1 MSEIFDIIIK
11 NGTIYD
17 GTGQGS
23 FVTDIFVKN
32 KLVVDIRKSNVN
44 DKCLEEIDANGLI
57 VTPGFVD
64 IHTHYDGQVT
74 WDNYISPS
82 SWHGVTTAIMGN
94 CGVGFAPVHHFDHDR
109 LVTLMEGVED
119 IPEAVLTEGLEWKWE
134 TFGEYLDYISKRS
147 FDIDIGAQV
156 PHGALRLYVMGQRG
170 ADREIANDEDIKL
183 MSKLAAE
190 AVSIGAL
197 GFTTSRTINH
207 RTSEGDLVPQF
218 TAAENELLG
227 ISKAIG
233 KTNKGVMQLVTDLI
247 GGRQEYL
254 ILEKMVIESNRPL
267 SITVAQTDA
276 NNYEWED
283 LLGWIEDSA
292 NNGLPIKAQVCGR
305 PVGLVL
311 GLSVTL
317 NPFSAHSSFKKIS
330 NLLLEEKIKIMQSPN
345 FKKKLLSEKPST
357 RDGLILS
364 ILRNYNNIYI
374 LDDPPNYEPLIE
386 ESLGFQAKKVD
397 IEVDEFLYDYLLM
410 EDGKK
415 LLYYPIGNY
424 MDSSLDAAKKMME
437 SEHSLLGLGDG
448 GAHCATICDASFTTH
463 MLTFWGRDRVRGPK
477 MDLSWIIKSHT
488 RDNALAMGLN
498 DRGLISKGM
507 KADLNVIDFDNLTL
521 HAPEVVNDLP
531 AGGKRLIQNVDGYV
545 ATIMSG
551 KVTYRNGMKTGELPG
566 KLIRS

>member
-1 MSEIFDIIIK
+1 MSETFDIIIK

-17 GTGQGS
+17 GTGQRS
-23 FVTDIFVKN
+23 FVSDIFIKN
-32 KLVVDIRKSNVN
+32 ELVVDIRKSNVN

-57 VTPGFVD
+57 ITPGFVD

-119 IPEAVLTEGLEWKWE
+119 IPEVVLTEGLEWKWE
-134 TFGEYLDYISKRS
+134 TFGDYLDYISKRS

-218 TAAENELLG
+218 TAAENELVG

-317 NPFSAHSSFKKIS
+317 NPFSAHPSFNKIS
-330 NLLLEEKIKIMQSPN
+330 NLPLEEKTKIMQSPN
-345 FKKKLLSEKPST
+345 FKKKLLNEKPT
-357 RDGLILS
+357 TNDGLILS

-397 IEVDEFLYDYLLM
+397 IEVDEFLYDCLLM

-424 MDSSLDAAKKMME
+424 MDSSLDAAKRMME

-507 KADLNVIDFDNLTL
+507 KADINVIDFDNLTL

>member
-1 MSEIFDIIIK
+1 MSETFDIIIK

-23 FVTDIFVKN
+23 FVSDIFIKN
-32 KLVVDIRKSNVN
+32 ELVVDIRKSNVN

-57 VTPGFVD
+57 ITPGFVD

-119 IPEAVLTEGLEWKWE
+119 IPEVVLTEGLEWKWE
-134 TFGEYLDYISKRS
+134 TFGDYLDYISKRS

-218 TAAENELLG
+218 TAAENELVG

-254 ILEKMVIESNRPL
+254 MLEKMVIESNRPL

-317 NPFSAHSSFKKIS
+317 NPFSAHPSFNKIS
-330 NLLLEEKIKIMQSPN
+330 NLPLEEKTKIMQSPN
-345 FKKKLLSEKPST
+345 FKKKLLNEKPT
-357 RDGLILS
+357 TNDGLILS

-397 IEVDEFLYDYLLM
+397 IEVDEFLYDCLLM

-424 MDSSLDAAKKMME
+424 MDSSLDAAKRMME

-507 KADLNVIDFDNLTL
+507 KADINVIDFDNLTL

>member
-23 FVTDIFVKN
+23 FVSDIFVKN
-32 KLVVDIRKSNVN
+32 ELVVDIRKSNVN

-119 IPEAVLTEGLEWKWE
+119 IPEVVLTEGLEWKWE

-156 PHGALRLYVMGQRG
+156 PHGPLRLYVMGQRG

-183 MSKLAAE
+183 MSKLASE

-218 TAAENELLG
+218 TAAENELVG

-317 NPFSAHSSFKKIS
+317 NPFSAHPSFKKIS
-330 NLLLEEKIKIMQSPN
+330 NLPLEEKIKIMQSPN

-357 RDGLILS
+357 SDGLILS

>member
-1 MSEIFDIIIK
+1 MSETFDIIIK

-23 FVTDIFVKN
+23 FVSDIFIKN
-32 KLVVDIRKSNVN
+32 ELVVDIRKSNIN

-57 VTPGFVD
+57 ITPGFVD

-119 IPEAVLTEGLEWKWE
+119 IPEVVLTEGLEWKWE
-134 TFGEYLDYISKRS
+134 TFGDYLDYISKRS

-218 TAAENELLG
+218 TAAENELVG

-317 NPFSAHSSFKKIS
+317 NPFSAHPSFNKIS
-330 NLLLEEKIKIMQSPN
+330 NLPLEEKTKIMQSPN
-345 FKKKLLSEKPST
+345 FKKKLLNEKPT
-357 RDGLILS
+357 TNDGLILS

-397 IEVDEFLYDYLLM
+397 IEVDEFLYDCLLM

-424 MDSSLDAAKKMME
+424 MDSSLDAAKRMME

-507 KADLNVIDFDNLTL
+507 KADINVIDFDNLTL

>member
-1 MSEIFDIIIK
+1 
-11 NGTIYD
+11 
-17 GTGQGS
+17 
-23 FVTDIFVKN
+23 
-32 KLVVDIRKSNVN
+32 
-44 DKCLEEIDANGLI
+44 
-57 VTPGFVD
+57 
-64 IHTHYDGQVT
+64 
-74 WDNYISPS
+74 
-82 SWHGVTTAIMGN
+82 
-94 CGVGFAPVHHFDHDR
+94 
-109 LVTLMEGVED
+109 
-119 IPEAVLTEGLEWKWE
+119 
-134 TFGEYLDYISKRS
+134 
-147 FDIDIGAQV
+147 
-156 PHGALRLYVMGQRG
+156 
-170 ADREIANDEDIKL
+170 
-183 MSKLAAE
+183 
-190 AVSIGAL
+190 
-197 GFTTSRTINH
+197 
-207 RTSEGDLVPQF
+207 VPQF
-218 TAAENELLG
+218 TAAENELVG

-317 NPFSAHSSFKKIS
+317 NPFSAHPSFKKIS
-330 NLLLEEKIKIMQSPN
+330 NLPLEEKIKIMQSPN

-357 RDGLILS
+357 SDGLILS

>member
-1 MSEIFDIIIK
+1 MSETFDIIIK

-17 GTGQGS
+17 GTGQRS
-23 FVTDIFVKN
+23 FVSDIFIKN
-32 KLVVDIRKSNVN
+32 EIIVDIRKSNVN
-44 DKCLEEIDANGLI
+44 DKCLEQIDANGLI

-94 CGVGFAPVHHFDHDR
+94 CGVGFAPVHNYDHDR

-119 IPEAVLTEGLEWKWE
+119 IPEVVLTEGLEWKWE

-147 FDIDIGAQV
+147 FDIDVGAQV

-170 ADREIANDEDIKL
+170 ADREPATEEDIKL

-190 AVSIGAL
+190 AISIGAL
-197 GFTTSRTINH
+197 GFSTSRTINH
-207 RTSEGDLVPQF
+207 RTSEGNLVPQF
-218 TAAENELLG
+218 TAAENELIG

-233 KTNKGVMQLVTDLI
+233 TTKKGVMQLVTDLI
-247 GGRQEYL
+247 DGRKEYEVY
-254 ILEKMVIESNRPL
+254 EKMVSESNRPL

-292 NNGLPIKAQVCGR
+292 DKGLPIKAQVCGR

-317 NPFSAHSSFKKIS
+317 NPFSAHPSFKEIS
-330 NLLLEEKIKIMQSPN
+330 DLSLKEKVEIMSSVD

-357 RDGLILS
+357 NDGLILS

-374 LDDPPNYEPLIE
+374 LEDPPNYEPLID
-386 ESLGFQAKKVD
+386 ESLGHQAKKLN
-397 IEVDEFLYDYLLM
+397 IAVDEFLYDSLLL
-410 EDGKK
+410 EEGKK
-415 LLYYPIGNY
+415 LLYFPIGNY
-424 MDSSLDAAKKMME
+424 MDTSLDVAKKMME
-437 SEHSLLGLGDG
+437 SRHSLLGLGDG

-463 MLTFWGRDRVRGPK
+463 MLTFWARDRVRGPK
-477 MDLSWIIKSHT
+477 LDLSWIIKSHT

-531 AGGKRLIQNVDGYV
+531 AGGKRLIQNVEGYT

-551 KVTYRNGMKTGELPG
+551 RITYRNGIKTGELPG

>member
-1 MSEIFDIIIK
+1 MSETFDIIIK

-17 GTGQGS
+17 GTGQRS
-23 FVTDIFVKN
+23 FVSDIFIKN
-32 KLVVDIRKSNVN
+32 EIIVDIRKSNVN
-44 DKCLEEIDANGLI
+44 DKCLEQIDANGLI

-94 CGVGFAPVHHFDHDR
+94 CGVGFAPVHNYDHDR

-119 IPEAVLTEGLEWKWE
+119 IPEVVLTEGLEWKWE

-147 FDIDIGAQV
+147 FDIDVGAQV

-170 ADREIANDEDIKL
+170 ADREPATEEDIKL

-190 AVSIGAL
+190 AISIGAL
-197 GFTTSRTINH
+197 GFSTSRTINH
-207 RTSEGDLVPQF
+207 RTSEGNLVPQF
-218 TAAENELLG
+218 TAAENELIG

-233 KTNKGVMQLVTDLI
+233 TTKKGVMQLVTDLI
-247 GGRQEYL
+247 DGRKEYEVY
-254 ILEKMVIESNRPL
+254 EKMVSESNRPL

-292 NNGLPIKAQVCGR
+292 DKGLPIKAQVCGR

-317 NPFSAHSSFKKIS
+317 NPFSAHPSFKEIS
-330 NLLLEEKIKIMQSPN
+330 DLPLKEKVEIMSSVD

-357 RDGLILS
+357 NDGLILS

-374 LDDPPNYEPLIE
+374 LEDPPNYEPLID
-386 ESLGFQAKKVD
+386 ESLGHQAKKLN
-397 IEVDEFLYDYLLM
+397 IAVDEFLYDSLLL
-410 EDGKK
+410 EEGKK
-415 LLYYPIGNY
+415 LLYFPIGNY
-424 MDSSLDAAKKMME
+424 MDTSLDVAKKMME
-437 SEHSLLGLGDG
+437 SRHSLLGLGDG

-463 MLTFWGRDRVRGPK
+463 MLTFWARDRVRGPK
-477 MDLSWIIKSHT
+477 LDLSWIIKSHT

-531 AGGKRLIQNVDGYV
+531 AGGKRLIQNVEGYT

-551 KVTYRNGMKTGELPG
+551 RITYRNGIKTGELPG